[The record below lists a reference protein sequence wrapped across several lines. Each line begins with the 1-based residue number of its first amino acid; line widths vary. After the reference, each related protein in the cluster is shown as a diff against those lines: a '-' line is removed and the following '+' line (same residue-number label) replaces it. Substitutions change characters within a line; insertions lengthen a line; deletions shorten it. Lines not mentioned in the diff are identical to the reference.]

1 MWKGQNLDTKKLVA
15 AKLVEKRTLANEKLK
30 SLFITEVKYM
40 GLINNENVVK
50 LLEYLESPNTCYVIM
65 YYNKKIFI
73 YIIKIKN
80 Y

>member
-1 MWKGQNLDTKKLVA
+1 MA

-40 GLINNENVVK
+40 GLIKNENVVR

-65 YYNKKIFI
+65 
-73 YIIKIKN
+73 
-80 Y
+80 

>member
-1 MWKGQNLDTKKLVA
+1 METKKLVA

-30 SLFITEVKYM
+30 ALFITEVKYM

-65 YYNKKIFI
+65 
-73 YIIKIKN
+73 
-80 Y
+80 